1 MIEAREL
8 KKSYDGVEAVKG
20 VSFTAETGAVLGL
33 LGPNGAGKTTIMK
46 VLTGYHFPSSG
57 IALVD
62 GIDVTEDPIAV
73 KRRVGYLPRRC
84 PSTRR

>member
-8 KKSYDGVEAVKG
+8 RKSYGDREAVHG
-20 VSFTAETGAVLGL
+20 VSFVVETGSVLGL

-57 IALVD
+57 SAL
-62 GIDVTEDPIAV
+62 
-73 KRRVGYLPRRC
+73 
-84 PSTRR
+84 